1 MKNPNHS
8 SLIKL
13 TSWYLRLI
21 FTFIYFCLPRCI
33 WTSVFG
39 VCLIFPYQ
47 VHCEDRPKWKQRFHA
62 SYYKSLL
69 GPLDDLRERLRVNE
83 LSETVFFIIIFY
95 IILLSFFIFVPS
107 TFSGTQ
113 VRTVRTG
120 SYAPGDNVR
129 ARSKALALA
138 CRFACRSWV
147 TSQDIPQMER
157 DRGLKISSKLW
168 CACLEKL
175 SHDLEVVMK

>member
-1 MKNPNHS
+1 MDV
-8 SLIKL
+8 
-13 TSWYLRLI
+13 
-21 FTFIYFCLPRCI
+21 CI
-33 WTSVFG
+33 WRLPNFSLSSPLRRQAEVKTTISRFILQKLARSARWSARTFEG
-39 VCLIFPYQ
+39 
-47 VHCEDRPKWKQRFHA
+47 KW
-62 SYYKSLL
+62 
-69 GPLDDLRERLRVNE
+69 
-83 LSETVFFIIIFY
+83 SETVFFIIIFY